1 MDSYARIDISNSI
14 IRIKYILLED
24 TFRWHSHHTKPTD
37 INDMS
42 CCRSWSCTNQLSAIS
57 SHSCCFPS
65 FWLWSIVHVNIHSF
79 LSCSINMRCVLIGE
93 IPHTF
98 HKSHWLFLMPGSSS
112 FSQHYCSDTVILV
125 GCYCDFYV
133 LPMKRPTLWIFN
145 LCFCC
150 SVTNLSVGYPR
161 VLLNTHVQS
170 SVVGLFFV
178 AVPLPRLPGIDTKW
192 HQVIIPNL
200 DYLKPSGD
208 KNWRLLQKLLID
220 LRDLDCVWI
229 CASCL
234 WSFRN
239 LSLWMFLLCYCY
251 LIWVMGRGV
260 SKTCL

>member
-98 HKSHWLFLMPGSSS
+98 HKSHWLFLMPGGKK
-112 FSQHYCSDTVILV
+112 Y
-125 GCYCDFYV
+125 FY
-133 LPMKRPTLWIFN
+133 K
-145 LCFCC
+145 
-150 SVTNLSVGYPR
+150 
-161 VLLNTHVQS
+161 VLLSLNTTVVTQLYWLVVIVTFTCCPWKDQHCGFSTFVFVVQS
-170 SVVGLFFV
+170 PTSVL
-178 AVPLPRLPGIDTKW
+178 GIHGFCSTLTCS
-192 HQVIIPNL
+192 QVWW
-200 DYLKPSGD
+200 DY
-208 KNWRLLQKLLID
+208 
-220 LRDLDCVWI
+220 
-229 CASCL
+229 
-234 WSFRN
+234 F
-239 LSLWMFLLCYCY
+239 LSLFLCHVCQE
-251 LIWVMGRGV
+251 
-260 SKTCL
+260 